1 MSINTGLVIVDVN
14 IWYKKDKIQQG
25 IFTGISGYNMLLIN
39 HSKQTFRNINSDLSR
54 FQPYF
59 QLDLRHDLSKVV

>member
-1 MSINTGLVIVDVN
+1 MSINIGLVIVDVN

-39 HSKQTFRNINSDLSR
+39 HSKQTVRNKTCDLSR

-59 QLDLRHDLSKVV
+59 RLDLRHDLSKVV